1 MSIEYLEQ
9 SRTLG
14 KPINFY
20 LIEGAGDGFEETP
33 IGPFGFNNG
42 EETMF
47 LPWIER
53 LVDGEPQPVPFIP
66 WPIKN
71 NDISTDGTLD
81 KSDLTVTM
89 ALGSAL
95 DSIFLAYPPS
105 QVVNITVF
113 EGHIEDE
120 LIPSNY
126 PASWI
131 GRILT
136 SGREVNELTLSCQP
150 VSSSIKRPGLR
161 RNYQLGCPH
170 VLYGPQCRASR
181 AAATIQRT
189 AAAVNRNVITL
200 DTSVGTNQSLYLG
213 GLMEWVNVNNGL
225 KEIRTITAMRPDG
238 TEVTVRGVMRG
249 LTAGTQINLI
259 RGCNHL
265 MSGCYT
271 HNNILNYGGQ
281 PFIPL
286 ENPLST
292 KNQFY

>member
-1 MSIEYLEQ
+1 MSIQYLEQ

-20 LIEGAGDGFEETP
+20 LIEGAGDNFQETP
-33 IGPFGFNNG
+33 VGPFGFNDG
-42 EETMF
+42 EQTMV

-53 LVDGEPQPVPFIP
+53 FINGRNEPVPFID

-71 NDISTDGTLD
+71 SDITSDGTLD

-105 QVVNITVF
+105 QVVNLTVF
-113 EGHIEDE
+113 EGHVDDE

-126 PASWI
+126 PATWI

-136 SGREVNELTLSCQP
+136 SGREVNELTLNCQP

-161 RNYQLGCPH
+161 RNYQIGCPH
-170 VLYGPQCRASR
+170 VLYGNHCRANR

-189 AAAVNRNVITL
+189 VSTINRNVINLTASIGVNQGL
-200 DTSVGTNQSLYLG
+200 DLG
-213 GLMEWVNVNNGL
+213 GLVEWINVNNGL

-238 TEVTVRGVMRG
+238 AAVTIRGVMRG
-249 LTAGTQINLI
+249 LTPGTQINLI

-265 MSGCYT
+265 MSGCDT
-271 HNNILNYGGQ
+271 HSNILNYGGQ

>member
-20 LIEGAGDGFEETP
+20 LIEGAGDGYEETP
-33 IGPFGFNNG
+33 IGPYGFCDG
-42 EETMF
+42 ESAMF

-53 LVDGEPQPVPFIP
+53 WIDGKMEPVPFIP

-71 NDISTDGTLD
+71 NGVNSDGTLD

-95 DSIFLAYPPS
+95 DAMFLAYPPS
-105 QVVNITVF
+105 QVVNLTMF
-113 EGHIEDE
+113 EGHVEDE

-136 SGREVNELTLSCQP
+136 SGREINELMLNCQP

-161 RNYQLGCPH
+161 RNYQIGCPH
-170 VLYGPQCRASR
+170 VLYGPHCKANR

-189 AAAVNRNVITL
+189 AAVVNRNVISLTE
-200 DTSVGTNQSLYLG
+200 SVGTNQSLYLG
-213 GLMEWVNVNNGL
+213 GLAEWVNGNTGL
-225 KEIRTITAMRPDG
+225 KEIRTITNVRPDG
-238 TEVTVRGVMRG
+238 TEITIRGVMRG
-249 LTAGTQINLI
+249 LAQGSQVNLI

-265 MSGCYT
+265 ESGCNS

-281 PFIPL
+281 LWIPL